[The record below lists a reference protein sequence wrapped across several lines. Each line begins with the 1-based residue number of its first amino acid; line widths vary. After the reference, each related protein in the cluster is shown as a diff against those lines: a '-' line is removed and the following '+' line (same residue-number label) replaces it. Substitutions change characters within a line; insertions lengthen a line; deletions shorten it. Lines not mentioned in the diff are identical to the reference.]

1 MIGLRSGLEYGIK
14 LDNEGPMIELIIIVM
29 VVVGTSAMCSLFEAI
44 LYSVPI
50 SHIESLAQEGRAS
63 GRILQRLRKEVDR
76 PIAAILSLNTI
87 ANTAGA
93 AVAGAVAL
101 NVFGPSNV
109 VYFSAVF
116 TLLILM
122 FSEVFPKTAGVV
134 YNRPLSKFIAR
145 PLQLLVTVMSPLVW
159 FTRKLTRLISKR
171 NQEQRI
177 SEDELQVMIRLSG
190 QTGVLEK
197 DEVDAITN
205 IIALKSKKVVEVMTP
220 RIVIFS
226 KSGQLTVGDIRDEAG
241 SWIHGRVPIYDKD
254 SEDIVGIAHRREVL
268 NAIGQDEFDK
278 KLIDLIHPVHFVPD
292 DLPLDQLLRQFLERK
307 QHMFVV
313 LGEFGGIAGVVT
325 LEDVLEEMLGQEIVD
340 EFDEVENMRELA
352 KQRRDE
358 LMQARQKKIVE

>member
-14 LDNEGPMIELIIIVM
+14 LDIEGPMIELIIIVM

-145 PLQLLVTVMSPLVW
+145 PLQLLVTLMSPLVW
-159 FTRKLTRLISKR
+159 FTRKLTRLIAKR
-171 NQEQRI
+171 DQEQQI

-190 QTGVLEK
+190 QTGVLGK

-205 IIALKSKKVVEVMTP
+205 IIALKSKKVAEVMTP

-241 SWIHGRVPIYDKD
+241 NWVHGRVPIYDKD
-254 SEDIVGIAHRREVL
+254 AEDIVGIAHRREIL

-278 KLIDLIHPVHFVPD
+278 KLIDLIHPVHFVAD
-292 DLPLDQLLRQFLERK
+292 DLTLDQLLRQFLERK

-313 LGEFGGIAGVVT
+313 LGEFGGVAGVVT

-358 LMQARQKKIVE
+358 LMQARQKKIVG